1 MRKVRMIVLLL
12 CVTLALCACM
22 MPEENQTM
30 KSQTQALMDA
40 IIADD
45 QASVRSMISSTVS
58 NAEFETFYK
67 QARQVFGGVGAYTL
81 KQLNWNTNVN
91 NGVTVQQA
99 QFVMTAGEETYLLQ
113 IVISSEME
121 GIAGFRFDVY
131 EETVTTGTWLTM
143 ADADGA
149 QWVFLLIGLAEIGL
163 VIWAVVDCA
172 RSKIKNKALWIVL
185 ILLGA
190 VVCSFTA
197 VKGNVSFNFNL
208 GVFLTHTALIRY
220 STGGFMLRM
229 YLPIGMVVYWILRS
243 RLRADAARREAA
255 ALAAQEYPAPVI
267 YTQSVAEE
275 TVVENNQEETATLE
289 EQQ

>member
-1 MRKVRMIVLLL
+1 MRKFRMVILLL
-12 CVTLALCACM
+12 CVTLALCSCM

-81 KQLNWNTNVN
+81 KQLNWNTNVTD
-91 NGVTVQQA
+91 GVTVQQA

-121 GIAGFRFDVY
+121 GIAGFRFNVY
-131 EETVTTGTWLTM
+131 EKTVTTGTLLTM
-143 ADADGA
+143 SGA
-149 QWVFLLIGLAEIGL
+149 NSTQWLFLAIGLGQIGL
-163 VIWAVVDCA
+163 LIWAVVDCA

-220 STGGFMLRM
+220 STGGFMLRL

-267 YTQSVAEE
+267 YTQCVEEE

>member
-22 MPEENQTM
+22 TPEENQTM

-45 QASVRSMISSTVS
+45 QATVRSMISSSVS
-58 NAEFETFYK
+58 AAEFETFYK
-67 QARQVFGGVGAYTL
+67 QARQVFGGVDAYTL
-81 KQLNWNTNVN
+81 KQLNWNTNVTD
-91 NGVTVQQA
+91 GVTVQQA
-99 QFVMTAGEETYLLQ
+99 QFVMTAGEQTYLLQ
-113 IVISSEME
+113 IVLSSEME

-185 ILLGA
+185 ILFGSVIWTLSA
-190 VVCSFTA
+190 VQG
-197 VKGNVSFNFNL
+197 KLNFNFNI
-208 GVFLTHTALIRY
+208 GMFLTHTALLRY
-220 STGGFMLRM
+220 STGGFMLRL
-229 YLPIGMVVYWILRS
+229 YLPIGMVVYWILRKK
-243 RLRADAARREAA
+243 LRAEVARREAA
-255 ALAAQEYPAPVI
+255 ALAAQEYPTPVI